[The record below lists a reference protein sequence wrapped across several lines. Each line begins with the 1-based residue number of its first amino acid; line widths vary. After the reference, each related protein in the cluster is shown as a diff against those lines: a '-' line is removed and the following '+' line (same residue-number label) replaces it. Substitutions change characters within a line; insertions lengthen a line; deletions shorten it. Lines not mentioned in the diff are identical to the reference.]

1 MENQR
6 NPNKLKI
13 NKHIC
18 INWHYKAMRID
29 DEIQSTNFED
39 NYQKAVINVA
49 YTASWLSNLM
59 RGEFERYN
67 LTQQQFNILRILR
80 GQYPKPATVNL
91 LKERMIDKMSDASR
105 IVDRLVQK
113 GLVSRC
119 TNTKDRRAVDIRI
132 SDEGLVLLAK
142 IDSEFKSRDFLKN
155 NISEEDAGKLS
166 DLLDKLRG

>member
-1 MENQR
+1 
-6 NPNKLKI
+6 
-13 NKHIC
+13 
-18 INWHYKAMRID
+18 MRID
-29 DEIQSTNFED
+29 DEIQTSKFED
-39 NYQKAVINVA
+39 NYHKATVNIF
-49 YTASWLSNLM
+49 YTSGWLNNAFKCH
-59 RGEFERYN
+59 FEKYN
-67 LTQQQFNILRILR
+67 LTHQQFNILRILR

-132 SDEGLVLLAK
+132 SDAGIDVLSKMDIEL
-142 IDSEFKSRDFLKN
+142 ETRDRLKGN
-155 NISEEDAGKLS
+155 LSDEEAGQLS

>member
-1 MENQR
+1 
-6 NPNKLKI
+6 
-13 NKHIC
+13 
-18 INWHYKAMRID
+18 MRIEE
-29 DEIQSTNFED
+29 EIQSNKFED
-39 NYQKAVINVA
+39 NYHKAVINIA
-49 YTASWLSNLM
+49 YTSGWLNHAFRLQ
-59 RGEFERYN
+59 FEKHN

-132 SDEGLVLLAK
+132 SDAGLEILDK
-142 IDSEFKSRDFLKN
+142 MDIEFKTRDLLKN
-155 NISEEDAGKLS
+155 HLTEEEAGKLS
-166 DLLDKLRG
+166 ELLDKIRG